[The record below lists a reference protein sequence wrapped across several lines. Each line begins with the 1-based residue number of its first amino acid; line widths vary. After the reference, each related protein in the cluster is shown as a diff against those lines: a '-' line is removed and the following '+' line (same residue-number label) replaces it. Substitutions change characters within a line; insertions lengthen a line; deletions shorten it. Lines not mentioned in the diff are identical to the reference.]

1 MRRGSEKRNF
11 LRALKAYW
19 FERRNFL
26 LLRERMAFYF
36 LIFRSTN
43 ISIMR
48 VKGVKCQGYET
59 SIIFTLNLLEISLK
73 KSFKGKKIIWTC
85 CLLPFEIIKLKN
97 YEQMM
102 MVMMMGVKLWK
113 MKCVYWADDDESTLM
128 AWLMAQNNFLPFI
141 KCFKKSVLC
150 DFFFCEGKMCVKIYE
165 L

>member
-1 MRRGSEKRNF
+1 MKWWANKKTKWEKMRRGSEKRNF

-19 FERRNFL
+19 FERINFL

-73 KSFKGKKIIWTC
+73 KSFKGKKLFGHAAC
-85 CLLPFEIIKLKN
+85 SPLKLLSSKIMSRWWWWWWWGWNCEKWNVYIEL
-97 YEQMM
+97 MM
-102 MVMMMGVKLWK
+102 MRAHSWHG
-113 MKCVYWADDDESTLM
+113 
-128 AWLMAQNNFLPFI
+128 
-141 KCFKKSVLC
+141 
-150 DFFFCEGKMCVKIYE
+150 
-165 L
+165 